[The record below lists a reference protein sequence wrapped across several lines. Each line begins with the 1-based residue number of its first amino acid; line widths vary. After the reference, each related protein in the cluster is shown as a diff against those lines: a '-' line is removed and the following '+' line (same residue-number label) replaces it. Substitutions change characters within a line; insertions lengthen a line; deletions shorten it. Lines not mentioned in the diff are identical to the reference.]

1 MSEVLERFLLAAKKY
16 EWQRQRTWKVVVFLF
31 MVFLMLPGFFSL
43 RYFPYVVSSM
53 VSLGLYGFA
62 SFCASA
68 LTSLV
73 VLILYVFFLWRDGAY
88 AELQSIGE
96 RTSNA
101 LPLFRQYHYLL
112 AVQLVLFPLL
122 LRVSVSHYCGPPDS
136 IATCKLLV
144 VGVCF
149 AVPYLLYV
157 RWGLSSPEDLA
168 VYTLALFVNTT
179 RDMCK
184 EDPVLR
190 RFYRKLFIILFPWGC
205 ATGAFLFIPLVSC
218 EQAAALARAIEWELG
233 PTTTSR
239 DLWRQLLFI
248 RYFYEIY
255 KDYVWL
261 THFWVLITIVLV
273 LHAIIVHKIDRCLFR
288 R

>member
-1 MSEVLERFLLAAKKY
+1 MGEVLERFLLAAKKY
-16 EWQRQRTWKVVVFLF
+16 ERQQKRNWKIALLTFVALLVFCY
-31 MVFLMLPGFFSL
+31 FFSFRNL
-43 RYFPYVVSSM
+43 PYLISSM
-53 VSLGLYGFA
+53 IFLRLYGLA
-62 SFCASA
+62 AFCASSLAA
-68 LTSLV
+68 LVL
-73 VLILYVFFLWRDGAY
+73 LILYMFFIWHDGVY
-88 AELQSIGE
+88 AELQSVSKRIPE
-96 RTSNA
+96 A

-112 AVQLVLFPLL
+112 VADIALSILLV
-122 LRVSVSHYCGPPDS
+122 RASAGYQPPDF
-136 IATCKLLV
+136 ITTCKLL
-144 VGVCF
+144 GIGLCF
-149 AVPYLLYV
+149 AIPYLLYV
-157 RWGLSSPEDLA
+157 RWRLSSPEDLA

-233 PTTTSR
+233 PSTTSR
-239 DLWRQLLFI
+239 DLWRRLLFI

-261 THFWVLITIVLV
+261 THFWVLVTIVLV
-273 LHAIIVHKIDRCLFR
+273 LHAIIVYRIDRRLFR
-288 R
+288 C